1 MGAFLYVRKAPAA
14 GIAGVRRR
22 YRGALASL
30 AAKHLTEAQAVDGG
44 SFVLFLFQKRFVKT
58 EQAVLFPGGDFI
70 AAVGTLFYKGRTGA
84 GALRRLYED
93 FGGPADLFS
102 DLSGQFAVVMR
113 KNGVLSCFN
122 DYFGIYHVYADEQG
136 DVVSSSFL
144 AVLSTL
150 KEVRPSLQAFYEYV
164 FDGAT
169 YGGETLI
176 QGIRRLDG
184 SRIHAL
190 QPRAPSVSGQASE
203 QVPEQASNQA
213 SKQCRLAQAAPPAS
227 FDDQV
232 DAANAD
238 LVAYFEMLRA
248 AFGERLLLGFS
259 GGYDSRLLLAAAL
272 KAGVRPRLFV
282 GGAAGS
288 ADVRVAKAVAAGLDL
303 DLEHLDTAALSRPPA
318 ERFPQIVAEKLDH
331 YDGAGIRGAIND
343 GEEYLW
349 RCRRM
354 ASAPLE
360 LNGGGGEIYRDFWK
374 IPNRRIPIREFVA
387 KVLEFK
393 NLDKIAA
400 TAPRFDRAGY
410 RESLVQKLKVSLR
423 TTSDSMDRE
432 QVASLYTILRSNAF
446 AGPTAKE
453 MNLLGHSLLP
463 FAEPRLSLPS
473 YRIPLEHKVYGRF
486 EAEMI
491 RRLDPAL
498 AAFPSSYGH
507 RFTDPLPLKKRVKET
522 LDRHCRN
529 VVPLPLIFL
538 AYSLLRKKNQ
548 YNSSPYYYSQSYL
561 ETLVDPRKL
570 RVADYVDMDRIRAL
584 DDPFVLSRVLAV
596 EVLLQTRGPARQGG
610 TIDDTAARRA
620 A

>member
-1 MGAFLYVRKAPAA
+1 MGAFLYVRKAPGA
-14 GIAGVRRR
+14 GVEGVRRR
-22 YRGALASL
+22 YGGALASL
-30 AAKHLTEAQAVDGG
+30 AAKHLSEGQAVDGG

-58 EQAVLFPGGDFI
+58 EQAVLLPRGDFA
-70 AAVGTLFYKGRTGA
+70 AAVGTLFYKGKTGA
-84 GALRRLYED
+84 AALRALHQD
-93 FGGPADLFS
+93 FGGPGDLFS
-102 DLSGQFAVVMR
+102 DLSGQFAVVLR
-113 KNGVLSCFN
+113 KNGLLYCFN
-122 DYFGIYHVYADEQG
+122 DYFGIYHVYADEQA

-144 AVLSTL
+144 ALLSTL
-150 KEVRPSLQAFYEYV
+150 KDARLSPQAFYEYV

-169 YGGETLI
+169 YGDETLI

-190 QPRAPSVSGQASE
+190 QPRAETGSMR
-203 QVPEQASNQA
+203 VP
-213 SKQCRLAQAAPPAS
+213 KLCRLAQVAPPAR

-238 LVAYFEMLRA
+238 LVAYFEMLRG
-248 AFGERLLLGFS
+248 AFGERFLLGFS
-259 GGYDSRLLLAAAL
+259 GGYDSRLLLAAAR

-282 GGAAGS
+282 AGAAGS
-288 ADVRVAKAVAAGLDL
+288 GDVRVAKAVAQGLDL
-303 DLEHLDTAALSRPPA
+303 ELEHLDTAALSRPPA
-318 ERFPQIVAEKLDH
+318 DRFPEIVAEKLDH

-374 IPNRRIPIREFVA
+374 LPNRRIPITDFVA

-400 TAPRFDRAGY
+400 TAARFDRAGY
-410 RESLVQKLKVSLR
+410 REALAGKLKASLR
-423 TTSDSMDRE
+423 TASDSIDRE

-446 AGPTAKE
+446 AGPTVKE

-507 RFTDPLPLKKRVKET
+507 RFCDPLPLKKRVKEA

-548 YNSSPYYYSQSYL
+548 YNSSPYYYSEGYL
-561 ETLVDPRKL
+561 ETLVDPAKL
-570 RVADYVDMDRIRAL
+570 RVAEYVDIDRVRAL

-596 EVLLQTRGPARQGG
+596 EVLLQTRSPARHGG
-610 TIDDTAARRA
+610 AHGENDGAAARRA

>member
-1 MGAFLYVRKAPAA
+1 MGAFLYVRKTP
-14 GIAGVRRR
+14 GAGVEGIRRR

-30 AAKHLTEAQAVDGG
+30 AAKHLTEGQALDGG
-44 SFVLFLFQKRFVKT
+44 SFVLFLFQKRFVKS

-84 GALRRLYED
+84 EALRRLHED

-102 DLSGQFAVVMR
+102 ELSGQFAVVLR

-122 DYFGIYHVYADEQG
+122 DYFGIYHVYADERG

-144 AVLSTL
+144 AILSTL
-150 KEVRPSLQAFYEYV
+150 KDARLSPQAFYEYV

-169 YGGETLI
+169 YGDETLI

-184 SRIHAL
+184 ARIHAL
-190 QPRAPSVSGQASE
+190 PPR
-203 QVPEQASNQA
+203 PEQESKQA
-213 SKQCRLAQAAPPAS
+213 PKQCRLAQAAPPAS

-248 AFGERLLLGFS
+248 AYGERILLGFS

-272 KAGVRPRLFV
+272 KAGVKPRLFV

-288 ADVRVAKAVAAGLDL
+288 GDVRVAKAVAAGLDL
-303 DLEHLDTAALSRPPA
+303 GLEHLDTAALSKPPA

-410 RESLVQKLKVSLR
+410 RESLAGKLKASLR
-423 TTSDSMDRE
+423 TGSDSMDRE

-463 FAEPRLSLPS
+463 FAEPKLSLPS

-486 EAEMI
+486 ESEMI

-507 RFTDPLPLKKRVKET
+507 RFSDPLPFKKRVKET

-548 YNSSPYYYSQSYL
+548 YNSSPYYYSESYL
-561 ETLVDPRKL
+561 ETLVDPAKL
-570 RVADYVDMDRIRAL
+570 RVAEYVDIERIRAL

-596 EVLLQTRGPARQGG
+596 EVLLQTRSPARQGG
-610 TIDDTAARRA
+610 ARSENDGAAAARRA

>member
-1 MGAFLYVRKAPAA
+1 MGAFLYVRKAPGA
-14 GIAGVRRR
+14 GVEGVRRR

-30 AAKHLTEAQAVDGG
+30 AEKHLTEGQALDGG
-44 SFVLFLFQKRFVKT
+44 SFALFLFQKRFVKS

-70 AAVGTLFYKGRTGA
+70 AAVGTLFYKGKTGA

-102 DLSGQFAVVMR
+102 GLAGQFAVVVR
-113 KNGVLSCFN
+113 KAGALYCFN
-122 DYFGIYHVYADEQG
+122 DYFGIYHVYADG
-136 DVVSSSFL
+136 KADVVSSSFL
-144 AVLSTL
+144 AVLATL
-150 KEVRPSLQAFYEYV
+150 KDAQLSPQAFYEYV

-169 YGGETLI
+169 YGEETLI
-176 QGIRRLDG
+176 RGIRRLDG

-190 QPRAPSVSGQASE
+190 QPLARSAPKRCGLALSG
-203 QVPEQASNQA
+203 
-213 SKQCRLAQAAPPAS
+213 PPAR

-238 LVAYFEMLRA
+238 LVAYFEMLRGA
-248 AFGERLLLGFS
+248 CGERLLLGFS

-288 ADVRVAKAVAAGLDL
+288 ADVRVAKAVAAGLEL
-303 DLEHLDTAALSRPPA
+303 GLEHLDTAALSRPPA
-318 ERFPQIVAEKLDH
+318 DRFPQIVAEKLAH

-374 IPNRRIPIREFVA
+374 IPNRRIPITDFVA

-400 TAPRFDRAGY
+400 SAPRFERAAY
-410 RESLVQKLKVSLR
+410 RESLAAKLKASLGGA
-423 TTSDSMDRE
+423 SDSMDRE
-432 QVASLYTILRSNAF
+432 QVASLYTILRSSAF
-446 AGPTAKE
+446 AGPTVKE

-473 YRIPLEHKVYGRF
+473 YRVPLEHKIYGRL
-486 EAEMI
+486 ESEMI
-491 RRLDPAL
+491 RRLNPAL

-507 RFTDPLPLKKRVKET
+507 RFTEPLPLKKRVKET

-548 YNSSPYYYSQSYL
+548 YNSSPYYYSESYL

-570 RVADYVDMDRIRAL
+570 RVAEYVDIARIRAL

-610 TIDDTAARRA
+610 AIDDAAARRA